1 MARSAS
7 VTSPAFLFVM
17 TTGIVNLFGDI
28 TYEGGGS
35 INGPFMASL
44 GASAVIVSVTAGLGE
59 FLGYALRLPT
69 GYAADRTGRYWLITF
84 VGYVI
89 NLFAVP
95 AMALAGSWQVA
106 AALVLAERIGRAL
119 RKPTVEAMLSY
130 TTGELGKGWV
140 YALNTALDEIGATI
154 GPLFIALVLVLKGDF
169 RTGYAFLMIS
179 AVAALVS
186 LVVARVNFPLPS
198 RLERGNTAPAR
209 DFGKAY
215 WLYMLAGALFAA
227 GLMSFELISYHLS
240 KAKIASDQWIPVM
253 LATSTAFGVLANL
266 AFGKAYDRIGLPV
279 VIAAVSAAFSPFV
292 FLGGFW
298 LVLFGMLLWGV
309 GYAIQDTLLKAIVA
323 EVLPE
328 GETQFRV
335 RVVLRGVWRGLAGR
349 QHCGGFS
356 IRKLAS
362 HADSLLDRHSARL
375 GTGLR
380 VGRAAGTLALD
391 RLARGAQLAMISSTK
406 PALGGGGSACERR
419 NVTLDQWGSSA
430 LVR

>member
-1 MARSAS
+1 MARLAS
-7 VTSPAFLFVM
+7 SVASPAFLFVM

-28 TYEGGGS
+28 TYEGGAS

-44 GASAVIVSVTAGLGE
+44 GASAAVVSMTAGLGE
-59 FLGYALRLPT
+59 FLGYALRLPA

-84 VGYVI
+84 AGYVI

-140 YALNTALDEIGATI
+140 YALNTALDETGATL
-154 GPLFIALVLVLKGDF
+154 GPLIIALVLLLKGDF
-169 RTGYAFLMIS
+169 RTGYALLTIS
-179 AVAALVS
+179 AVAALVA

-198 RLERGNTAPAR
+198 CLEQGRTAPAK
-209 DFGKAY
+209 DFGKAF

-240 KAKIASDQWIPVM
+240 KANIASEQWIPVM
-253 LATSTAFGVLANL
+253 LAISTAFGVLANL
-266 AFGKAYDRIGLPV
+266 VFGKAYDRVGLPAV
-279 VIAAVSAAFSPFV
+279 VAAVCVSAAFSPFV
-292 FLGGFW
+292 LFGGFW

-309 GYAIQDTLLKAIVA
+309 GYATQDTLLKAIVA

-328 GETQFRV
+328 GKRNSAFG
-335 RVVLRGVWRGLAGR
+335 LYYAGYGVGWLVGSIVAGLLYENSRAMLIAFSIAIQLASVPVFVLAGR
-349 QHCGGFS
+349 Q
-356 IRKLAS
+356 
-362 HADSLLDRHSARL
+362 AR
-375 GTGLR
+375 
-380 VGRAAGTLALD
+380 
-391 RLARGAQLAMISSTK
+391 SS
-406 PALGGGGSACERR
+406 
-419 NVTLDQWGSSA
+419 
-430 LVR
+430 

>member
-59 FLGYALRLPT
+59 FLGYALRLPA

-154 GPLFIALVLVLKGDF
+154 GPLTMALVLLLKGDF
-169 RTGYAFLMIS
+169 RTGYAFLTIS
-179 AVAALVS
+179 AVSALVA
-186 LVVARVNFPLPS
+186 LVVARVNFPLPA
-198 RLERGNTAPAR
+198 RLEQGHTAPAK
-209 DFGKAY
+209 DFGRAY

-240 KAKIASDQWIPVM
+240 ETKIATDQWIPVM
-253 LATSTAFGVLANL
+253 LAISTAFGVLANL
-266 AFGKAYDRIGLPV
+266 AFGKAYDRIGLPI
-279 VIAAVSAAFSPFV
+279 VIAAVCISAAFSPFV

-298 LVLFGMLLWGV
+298 LVLFGMLLWGI
-309 GYAIQDTLLKAIVA
+309 GYATQDTLLKAIVA

-328 GETQFRV
+328 GKRNFAFG
-335 RVVLRGVWRGLAGR
+335 LYYAGYGVGWLIGSIVAGLLYDSSLITMIAFSIVIQLASVPVFIVAGR
-349 QHCGGFS
+349 Q
-356 IRKLAS
+356 
-362 HADSLLDRHSARL
+362 
-375 GTGLR
+375 
-380 VGRAAGTLALD
+380 
-391 RLARGAQLAMISSTK
+391 
-406 PALGGGGSACERR
+406 ERSR
-419 NVTLDQWGSSA
+419 
-430 LVR
+430 

>member
-1 MARSAS
+1 MARSVSA
-7 VTSPAFLFVM
+7 TSPAFLFVM

-28 TYEGGGS
+28 TYEGGAS
-35 INGPFMASL
+35 INGPFMATL

-59 FLGYALRLPT
+59 FLGYALRLPA

-140 YALNTALDEIGATI
+140 YALNTALDETGATL
-154 GPLFIALVLVLKGDF
+154 GPLIIALVLLLKGDF
-169 RTGYAFLMIS
+169 RTGYAFLVIS
-179 AVAALVS
+179 AAAALVA

-198 RLERGNTAPAR
+198 RLEQGRTAPAR
-209 DFGKAY
+209 DFGRAY

-240 KAKIASDQWIPVM
+240 KANIASQQWIPVM
-253 LATSTAFGVLANL
+253 LAISTGFGVLANL
-266 AFGKAYDRIGLPV
+266 VFGKAYDRVGLPI
-279 VIAAVSAAFSPFV
+279 VIGAVCVSAAFSPLV

-298 LVLFGMLLWGV
+298 LALFGMLLWGV
-309 GYAIQDTLLKAIVA
+309 GYATQDTLLKAIVA

-328 GETQFRV
+328 GKRNFAFG
-335 RVVLRGVWRGLAGR
+335 LYYAGYGVGWLVGSIVAGLLYESSLVALIAFSIVIQLASVPVFMLAGKQER
-349 QHCGGFS
+349 
-356 IRKLAS
+356 
-362 HADSLLDRHSARL
+362 
-375 GTGLR
+375 
-380 VGRAAGTLALD
+380 
-391 RLARGAQLAMISSTK
+391 SS
-406 PALGGGGSACERR
+406 
-419 NVTLDQWGSSA
+419 
-430 LVR
+430 

>member
-1 MARSAS
+1 MARLAFP
-7 VTSPAFLFVM
+7 VASPAFLFVM

-28 TYEGGGS
+28 TYEGGAS

-44 GASAVIVSVTAGLGE
+44 GASAAIVSITAGLGE
-59 FLGYALRLPT
+59 FLGYALRLPA

-119 RKPTVEAMLSY
+119 RKPTIEAMLSY

-140 YALNTALDEIGATI
+140 YALNTALDEIGATL
-154 GPLFIALVLVLKGDF
+154 GPLIIALVLLLKGDL
-169 RTGYAFLMIS
+169 RTGYAFLAIS
-179 AVAALVS
+179 AVAALAA

-198 RLERGNTAPAR
+198 RLEHGRTAPAR

-227 GLMSFELISYHLS
+227 GLVSFELISYHLS
-240 KAKIASDQWIPVM
+240 KENIASEQWIPVM
-253 LATSTAFGVLANL
+253 LAISTAFGVVVTL
-266 AFGKAYDRIGLPV
+266 AFGKFYDRIGLPI
-279 VIAAVSAAFSPFV
+279 VIAAVCMSAAFSPFV
-292 FLGGFW
+292 FLGDFY

-309 GYAIQDTLLKAIVA
+309 GYAMQDTLLKAIVA

-328 GETQFRV
+328 GKRNFAFG
-335 RVVLRGVWRGLAGR
+335 LYYAGYGVGWLVGSIVAGLLYEN
-349 QHCGGFS
+349 S
-356 IRKLAS
+356 
-362 HADSLLDRHSARL
+362 
-375 GTGLR
+375 
-380 VGRAAGTLALD
+380 RAALIAFSVVVQLVSVPIFVLA
-391 RLARGAQLAMISSTK
+391 ARQQEHS
-406 PALGGGGSACERR
+406 R
-419 NVTLDQWGSSA
+419 
-430 LVR
+430 